1 MSSLKKLQNYSL
13 ENAASI
19 RIVLATIFLG
29 MVFMLGSVGYHLI
42 EDISLFDG
50 FYMTFITI
58 TTIGFREVINLSV
71 EGRILTVVVFVLG
84 IGVISYIASQTTQ
97 LIFESELF
105 FERVMKKRIQKM
117 KDHYIICGYG
127 RIGHRIAQDLKKA
140 DLPVVI
146 VENRESS
153 INRIKKDQLDYVEGN
168 AQDEESLISA
178 GIKDAKAL
186 ICSLSS
192 DQDNVFTTLVAREIR
207 PDIFILVRTNEN
219 KNRRKV
225 LKAGAD
231 KVISPYEIGA
241 DRMANVILRPNVD
254 KFLEKMTSGD
264 HQDHTFE
271 EVQISN
277 KSEVIG
283 KSLMDINV
291 RNKYSVLIIAI
302 ISGTGTIDFN
312 PGGKTVLEEGD
323 SLIVLG
329 DQDKIEVFRTTVCQ
343 DDRSLSERAEE
354 I

>member
-1 MSSLKKLQNYSL
+1 MSSLKKLQNYSI
-13 ENAASI
+13 ENAATI
-19 RIVLATIFLG
+19 RIVLATVFLG
-29 MVFMLGSVGYHLI
+29 IVFFLGSVGYHVI
-42 EDISLFDG
+42 EGLSFFDG

-58 TTIGFREVINLSV
+58 TTIGFREVSNLSV
-71 EGRILTVVVFVLG
+71 EGRILTIVVFVLG

-105 FERVMKKRIQKM
+105 FERMMNKRIKKM

-153 INRIKKDQLDYVEGN
+153 IDRIKKDQLEYVEGN
-168 AQDEESLISA
+168 AQDEESLLSA
-178 GIKDAKAL
+178 GIQEAKAL

-192 DQDNVFTTLVAREIR
+192 DQDNVFTTLVARELK

-219 KNRRKV
+219 KNRRKI
-225 LKAGAD
+225 LKAGAN

-271 EVQISN
+271 EVQISD
-277 KSEVIG
+277 KSDVVG
-283 KSLMDINV
+283 KSLMDIHV
-291 RNKYSVLIIAI
+291 RNKFSVLIIAI
-302 ISGTGTIDFN
+302 IPGNGSIDFN
-312 PGGKTVLEEGD
+312 PGGDTVLNEGD

-329 DQDKIEVFRTTVCQ
+329 DQDKIDVFRTTVCQ
-343 DDRSLSERAEE
+343 DERSLSERAEE

>member
-1 MSSLKKLQNYSL
+1 MISLKKLQNYSV
-13 ENAASI
+13 ENTATI
-19 RIVLATIFLG
+19 RIGLATFFLG
-29 MVFMLGSVGYHLI
+29 IVFFLGSVGYHLI
-42 EDISLFDG
+42 EEMSLFEG

-58 TTIGFREVINLSV
+58 TTIGFREVIDLSV
-71 EGRILTVVVFVLG
+71 KGRIFTIVIFVLG

-97 LIFESELF
+97 LIFESKLF
-105 FERVMKKRIQKM
+105 LERVMKKRIQKM
-117 KDHYIICGYG
+117 KNHYIICGYG
-127 RIGHRIAQDLKKA
+127 RIGHRIAQDLRKA

-153 INRIKKDQLDYVEGN
+153 IDRIIKDQLDYVEGN

-178 GIKDAKAL
+178 GIRDAKAL

-219 KNRRKV
+219 RNRRKV

-277 KSEVIG
+277 KSDVVG

-302 ISGTGTIDFN
+302 ISEKGSIDFN
-312 PGGKTVLEEGD
+312 PGGKTVLKEGD

-329 DQDKIEVFRTTVCQ
+329 DLEKIDLFRKTVCQ
-343 DDRSLSERAEE
+343 DERSLSERAEE

>member
-1 MSSLKKLQNYSL
+1 MSSLKKLQKYSV
-13 ENAASI
+13 ENAATI
-19 RIVLATIFLG
+19 RIMLATGFLG
-29 MVFMLGSVGYHLI
+29 MVFLLGSVGYHLI

-58 TTIGFREVINLSV
+58 TTIGFREVINLSL

-84 IGVISYIASQTTQ
+84 IGVITYIASQTTQ

-105 FERVMKKRIQKM
+105 FERVMNKRIQKM
-117 KDHYIICGYG
+117 KDHYIVCGYG
-127 RIGHRIAQDLKKA
+127 RIGHRIAQDLRQA
-140 DLPVVI
+140 DLPVVV

-153 INRIKKDQLDYVEGN
+153 IDRLKRDQFDYVAGN
-168 AQDEESLISA
+168 AQDEDSLISA

-271 EVQISN
+271 EVQISDQ
-277 KSEVIG
+277 SDVIG
-283 KSLMDINV
+283 KSLVDINV

-302 ISGTGTIDFN
+302 ISENGSIDFN
-312 PGGKTVLEEGD
+312 PGGNTVLYDGD

-329 DQDKIEVFRTTVCQ
+329 DQDKIDFFRETVCQ
-343 DDRSLSERAEE
+343 DDRSMSERAEE

>member
-1 MSSLKKLQNYSL
+1 MSSLKKLQKYSV
-13 ENAASI
+13 ENAATI
-19 RIVLATIFLG
+19 RIMLATGFLG
-29 MVFMLGSVGYHLI
+29 MVFLLGSVGYHLI
-42 EDISLFDG
+42 EDITLFDG

-58 TTIGFREVINLSV
+58 TTIGFKEVINLSL

-84 IGVISYIASQTTQ
+84 IGVITYIASQTTQ

-105 FERVMKKRIQKM
+105 FERVMNKRIQKM
-117 KDHYIICGYG
+117 KDHYIVCGYG
-127 RIGHRIAQDLKKA
+127 RIGHRIAQDLRQA
-140 DLPVVI
+140 DLPVVV

-153 INRIKKDQLDYVEGN
+153 IDRLKRDQFDYVAGN
-168 AQDEESLISA
+168 AQDEDSLISA

-271 EVQISN
+271 EVQISDQ
-277 KSEVIG
+277 SDVIG
-283 KSLMDINV
+283 KSLVDINV

-302 ISGTGTIDFN
+302 ISENGSIDFN
-312 PGGKTVLEEGD
+312 PGGNTVLYDGD

-329 DQDKIEVFRTTVCQ
+329 DQDKIDFFRETVCQ
-343 DDRSLSERAEE
+343 DDRSMSERAEE

>member
-1 MSSLKKLQNYSL
+1 MSSLKKLQKYSV
-13 ENAASI
+13 ENAATI
-19 RIVLATIFLG
+19 RIMLATGFLG
-29 MVFMLGSVGYHLI
+29 MVFLLGSVGYHLI
-42 EDISLFDG
+42 EDITLFDG

-58 TTIGFREVINLSV
+58 TTIGFKEVINLSL

-84 IGVISYIASQTTQ
+84 IGVITYIASQTTQ

-105 FERVMKKRIQKM
+105 FERVMNKRIQKM
-117 KDHYIICGYG
+117 KDHYIVCGYG
-127 RIGHRIAQDLKKA
+127 RIGHRIAQDLRQA
-140 DLPVVI
+140 ELPVVI

-153 INRIKKDQLDYVEGN
+153 IDRLKRDQFDYVAGN
-168 AQDEESLISA
+168 AQDEDSLISA

-271 EVQISN
+271 EVQISDQ
-277 KSEVIG
+277 SDVIG
-283 KSLMDINV
+283 KSLVDINV

-302 ISGTGTIDFN
+302 ISENGSIDFN
-312 PGGKTVLEEGD
+312 PGGDTVLNDGD

-329 DQDKIEVFRTTVCQ
+329 DQEKIDFFRETVCQ
-343 DDRSLSERAEE
+343 DDRSMSERAEE

>member
-1 MSSLKKLQNYSL
+1 MSSLKKLQNYSV
-13 ENAASI
+13 ENAATI
-19 RIVLATIFLG
+19 RIVLATVFLG
-29 MVFMLGSVGYHLI
+29 MVFLLGSVGYHLI
-42 EDISLFDG
+42 EEISLFDG

-58 TTIGFREVINLSV
+58 TTIGFKEVINLSL
-71 EGRILTVVVFVLG
+71 EGRILTVIVFVLG

-127 RIGHRIAQDLKKA
+127 RIGHRIAQDLRKA

-153 INRIKKDQLDYVEGN
+153 IDRIKRDQLDYVEGN
-168 AQDEESLISA
+168 AQDEESLINA

-219 KNRRKV
+219 KNRKKV

-271 EVQISN
+271 EVRISD
-277 KSEVIG
+277 KSDVVG
-283 KSLMDINV
+283 KSLVDINV

-302 ISGTGTIDFN
+302 ISGSGSIDFN
-312 PGGKTVLEEGD
+312 PGGKTILREGD

-329 DQDKIEVFRTTVCQ
+329 DLEKIDVFRKTVCQ
-343 DDRSLSERAEE
+343 DVRSLSERAEE

>member
-1 MSSLKKLQNYSL
+1 MSSLKKLQNYSI
-13 ENAASI
+13 ENAATI
-19 RIVLATIFLG
+19 RIMLATIFLG
-29 MVFMLGSVGYHLI
+29 MVFLLGSVGYHLI
-42 EDISLFDG
+42 EGISLFDG

-58 TTIGFREVINLSV
+58 TTIGFKEVINLSV

-97 LIFESELF
+97 LIFESQLF

-117 KDHYIICGYG
+117 NDHYIICGYG

-140 DLPVVI
+140 NLPVVI

-271 EVQISN
+271 EVQISE
-277 KSEVIG
+277 KSEVAG
-283 KSLMDINV
+283 KSLVDINV

-302 ISGTGTIDFN
+302 ISENGSIDFN
-312 PGGKTVLEEGD
+312 PGGKTVLKEGD

-329 DQDKIEVFRTTVCQ
+329 DQDKIDVFRTTVCQ
-343 DDRSLSERAEE
+343 DERTLSERADE